1 MRAKFYI
8 HIGVP
13 KTGTKSI
20 QYALSDN
27 RAILLAH
34 GINSLPFGPNHG
46 TPLISLLRENPH
58 KIPRNLL
65 RHLDTPEKTASFN
78 SSIGFRIKKAL
89 ERNVSGKM
97 VISGEGL
104 SDLSAAEIERLKAL
118 LGPSAADFRIIVYVR
133 DHYEYANSAFLQ
145 RLKSGS
151 TLDNPRRKLPLPEY
165 RNKLQTYIDA
175 FGRENV
181 DIRIFDR
188 RRFIGGDLISDFLA
202 AIGEPPELARTLN
215 VEHANQSM
223 SHEAAVILSE
233 TNAAVPVLIKR
244 RANRA
249 LKRRANRARAFGF
262 HLYIV
267 GIAGERFA
275 IDPSHYLEHE
285 PEISADIKWLN
296 QIIGEEVFGP
306 ADPKPASVPRWGQ
319 STIDSIKGVLAGMA
333 SELQKLEK
341 NQYPPE
347 VHRPPLPANLGWL
360 RDVYHQGTFAVAE
373 GGQPIS
379 SNFDQATVRSLGCF
393 LNAVALAIQHMKA
406 NKTAHKNRFAIWRSP
421 RKAEDRYR
429 EVVRRNPSNAAAQY
443 RLSQAHLLRGHLAE
457 AHKTAQA
464 AAALAPDRPRF
475 RLWLRL
481 VNVAGRLM
489 LKPGSHRSPA

>member
-8 HIGVP
+8 HIGVH

-27 RAILLAH
+27 RATLLAH
-34 GINSLPFGPNHG
+34 GINSLPGGPNHG
-46 TPLISLLRENPH
+46 PALMSLLRDDPH
-58 KIPRNLL
+58 DTPRNIR

-78 SSIGFRIKKAL
+78 SSISFLIKKAL
-89 ERNVSGKM
+89 EQNVSGKM

-104 SDLSAAEIERLKAL
+104 SGLSAAEIERLKAML
-118 LGPSAADFRIIVYVR
+118 APYAASYRIIVYVR
-133 DHYEYANSAFLQ
+133 DHYEYTNSAFLQ

-151 TLDNPRRKLPLPEY
+151 TLDNPRRRLPLPEY

-181 DIRIFDR
+181 DIRLFDR
-188 RRFIGGDLISDFLA
+188 HRFIGGDLISDFLA
-202 AIGEPPELARTLN
+202 AIGESPHLAESLN
-215 VEHANQSM
+215 VEQANQSM

-233 TNAAVPVLIKR
+233 ANAAVPVLI
-244 RANRA
+244 N
-249 LKRRANRARAFGF
+249 RRANRARAFGF
-262 HLYIV
+262 HMYIV
-267 GIAGERFA
+267 GIKGERFA
-275 IDPSHYLEHE
+275 IDPQHYLKHE

-296 QIIGEEVFGP
+296 QIIGEQVFGR

-319 STIDSIKGVLAGMA
+319 STIDSIKSVLAGMA

-341 NQYPPE
+341 KQFPPE
-347 VHRPPLPANLGWL
+347 VQRPPLPAELGWL
-360 RDVYHQGTFAVAE
+360 RDVYQHGTFAVAE
-373 GGQPIS
+373 GGRPIS
-379 SNFDQATVRSLGCF
+379 PQFDQAAVRSLGFF
-393 LNAVALAIQHMKA
+393 LHAVALAIQHMKA
-406 NKTAHKNRFAIWRSP
+406 NTSAHRNRFAIWKSP
-421 RKAEDRYR
+421 RKAEDQYR

-457 AHKTAQA
+457 ARKTAQA
-464 AAALAPDRPRF
+464 AASLAPDRPRF

>member
-13 KTGTKSI
+13 KTGSKSI
-20 QYALSDN
+20 QYALADN
-27 RAILLAH
+27 RATLLAH
-34 GINSLPFGPNHG
+34 GINSLPCGPNHG

-58 KIPRNLL
+58 EFSRNFL

-78 SSIGFRIKKAL
+78 SSISFVIKKAL
-89 ERNVSGKM
+89 QRNVSGKM

-104 SDLSAAEIERLKAL
+104 SDLSAVEIERLKAL
-118 LGPSAADFRIIVYVR
+118 LGPYAADYRIIVYVR
-133 DHYEYANSAFLQ
+133 DPYEYANSAFLQ

-151 TLDNPRRKLPLPEY
+151 TLDTRRKLPLPEY
-165 RNKLQTYIDA
+165 RNKLQPYIDA

-188 RRFIGGDLISDFLA
+188 RRFIGGDLITDFLA
-202 AIGEPPELARTLN
+202 AIGEPPELARSLN

-233 TNAAVPVLIKR
+233 TNASVPVLI
-244 RANRA
+244 
-249 LKRRANRARAFGF
+249 KRRANRARAFGF

-267 GIAGERFA
+267 GIKGERFA
-275 IDPSHYLEHE
+275 IDPLHYLEHE
-285 PEISADIKWLN
+285 PEISPDIEWLN
-296 QIIGEEVFGP
+296 QIIGEQVFGP
-306 ADPKPASVPRWGQ
+306 ADPKPASLPRWGQ
-319 STIDSIKGVLAGMA
+319 STVDSIRGVLAGMA

-347 VHRPPLPANLGWL
+347 VQRPPLPAELGWL
-360 RDVYHQGTFAVAE
+360 RNVYHHGIAAE
-373 GGQPIS
+373 GGQPIPPH
-379 SNFDQATVRSLGCF
+379 FDQATAKSLGCF
-393 LNAVALAIQHMKA
+393 LHAVALAIQHMKA
-406 NKTAHKNRFAIWRSP
+406 NKTAHKNRFAIWKSP

-464 AAALAPDRPRF
+464 AAALAPDRSRF

-481 VNVAGRLM
+481 VSVAGRLM
-489 LKPGSHRSPA
+489 LKPGSRRSPA

>member
-1 MRAKFYI
+1 MEPMRAKFYI

-20 QYALSDN
+20 QYGLFDN
-27 RAILLAH
+27 RATLLAH
-34 GINSLPFGPNHG
+34 GIDSLPGGPNHG
-46 TPLISLLRENPH
+46 PALISLLRENPH
-58 KIPRNLL
+58 ETSRNIR

-78 SSIGFRIKKAL
+78 SSISFLIKKAL
-89 ERNVSGKM
+89 AQNVSGKM

-104 SDLSAAEIERLKAL
+104 SDLSFDEIERLKAL
-118 LGPSAADFRIIVYVR
+118 LDPYAAGYRIIVYVR
-133 DHYEYANSAFLQ
+133 DPYEFATSAFLQ

-151 TLDNPRRKLPLPEY
+151 TLDNPRRRLPLPEY
-165 RNKLQTYIDA
+165 RNKLQPYIDA

-202 AIGEPPELARTLN
+202 AIGEPPELARSLN

-233 TNAAVPVLIKR
+233 TNAAVPILI
-244 RANRA
+244 N
-249 LKRRANRARAFGF
+249 RRANRARAFGF
-262 HLYIV
+262 HIYIV
-267 GIAGERFA
+267 GIKGERFA
-275 IDPSHYLEHE
+275 IEPSHYLQHE
-285 PEISADIKWLN
+285 PEISPDIEWLN
-296 QIIGEEVFGP
+296 QIIGEQVFGP
-306 ADPKPASVPRWGQ
+306 ADPKPASVPSWGQ
-319 STIDSIKGVLAGMA
+319 STLDSIRGVLAGMA

-347 VHRPPLPANLGWL
+347 VQRPPLPANLGWL

-379 SNFDQATVRSLGCF
+379 PHFDQATVRSLGCF
-393 LNAVALAIQHMKA
+393 LHAVALAIQHMKA
-406 NKTAHKNRFAIWRSP
+406 NKTAHKNRFTIWKSP
-421 RKAEDRYR
+421 RKAEDQYR

-464 AAALAPDRPRF
+464 AAALAPDRSRF

>member
-27 RAILLAH
+27 RATLLAH
-34 GINSLPFGPNHG
+34 GINSLPGGPNHG
-46 TPLISLLRENPH
+46 PALISLLRDDPH
-58 KIPRNLL
+58 DTSRNIR

-78 SSIGFRIKKAL
+78 SSISFQIKKAL
-89 ERNVSGKM
+89 EQNVSGKM

-104 SDLSAAEIERLKAL
+104 SGLSATEIERLQAMFA
-118 LGPSAADFRIIVYVR
+118 PHAAGYRILVYVR
-133 DHYEYANSAFLQ
+133 DPYEYANSAFLQ

-151 TLDNPRRKLPLPEY
+151 TLDKPRKRLPLPEY
-165 RNKLQTYIDA
+165 RDKLQTYLDA

-202 AIGEPPELARTLN
+202 AIDESPHLAQSLN

-233 TNAAVPVLIKR
+233 ANAVVPVLI
-244 RANRA
+244 N
-249 LKRRANRARAFGF
+249 RRANRARAFGF
-262 HLYIV
+262 HMYIV
-267 GIAGERFA
+267 GIRGERFA
-275 IDPSHYLEHE
+275 IDPQHYLEHE
-285 PEISADIKWLN
+285 PEIAADIKWLN
-296 QIIGEEVFGP
+296 QILGEQVFGR

-319 STIDSIKGVLAGMA
+319 SSIDSIKGVLAGMA
-333 SELQKLEK
+333 SELQQLEE

-347 VHRPPLPANLGWL
+347 VQRPPLPAELGWL
-360 RDVYHQGTFAVAE
+360 RDVYHHGTFPAAE
-373 GGQPIS
+373 GKQPIS
-379 SNFDQATVRSLGCF
+379 PQFDQATVRSLGCF
-393 LNAVALAIQHMKA
+393 LHAVALAIQHMKA
-406 NKTAHKNRFAIWRSP
+406 NKSAHNSRFTIWKSP
-421 RKAEDRYR
+421 RKAEDQYR
-429 EVVRRNPSNAAAQY
+429 ELVRRNPANAAAQY

-457 AHKTAQA
+457 ARKTAQA
-464 AAALAPDRPRF
+464 AAALAPGRARF

-481 VNVAGRLM
+481 LNVAGRLM
-489 LKPGSHRSPA
+489 LRPGSHQSQA